1 MSVNHA
7 TKWETNT
14 QYRPETQPQT
24 VVKKV
29 KRTRWITKGEK
40 VIYAFAG
47 VLMLAF
53 AVYMVSYSSSTDTLN
68 RELEQIEQSVNQQK
82 IANEG
87 LSFEK
92 EELSRPERIINIA
105 EENGL
110 KIQNTEVKQVQ
121 SFNN

>member
-7 TKWETNT
+7 PKWETNT
-14 QYRPETQPQT
+14 QYHPETQPKT

-53 AVYMVSYSSSTDTLN
+53 AVYMVSFSSSTDTLN
-68 RELEQIEQSVNQQK
+68 RELQQIEQSVNQQK